1 MPRLKLKLPSRN
13 WFIFLSIT
21 GSFTTAL
28 LYDRQ
33 QKKKAQQ
40 RWCNLVSHM
49 ANEPVPTNIMPRRI
63 TIFLSAPPGDGLRV
77 AREHFHE
84 YIKPILVA
92 GALDW
97 EVIEGRR
104 EGEVRAG
111 LAEKIRKARQRND
124 DAPQLEIATGSKHDG
139 QDLVEELRRKGG
151 IKEWNGL
158 QGDLVLGRHTWKE
171 YIRGLH
177 EGWLGPLDPPPTPD
191 NVSSS
196 TRPEGHRGSQEPD
209 FTSETVSADSI
220 SGSQDLIQPQETTPD
235 PPVPPPPP
243 PAKKTSLIPA
253 YISSSAYHTR
263 SLPSSIPP
271 NLPPSLPL
279 PFPHLLGFLNT
290 PTRLYRFL
298 TQRKL
303 AEETG
308 ALVAGMVLGSNVRS
322 FRSSTTPLSATAN
335 TEGSE
340 FSSSANASDE
350 HTEPTQQKRIWWE
363 QENVLSAEQSDWHKS
378 VWKDEK
384 DQSSGEAEEKKVERE
399 HVWRGEVVVD
409 DRIGARMLLFELAPH
424 EAERAVREEAERKAN
439 ADPWWKGV
447 KEYILG
453 PDDKRVKGWEM
464 GEIGGEHD

>member
-1 MPRLKLKLPSRN
+1 
-13 WFIFLSIT
+13 
-21 GSFTTAL
+21 
-28 LYDRQ
+28 
-33 QKKKAQQ
+33 
-40 RWCNLVSHM
+40 M

-111 LAEKIRKARQRND
+111 LAEKIRKARQRHDN
-124 DAPQLEIATGSKHDG
+124 APRLETATESMHDG
-139 QDLVEELRRKGG
+139 QELVEELRRKGG

-177 EGWLGPLDPPPTPD
+177 EGWLGPLDPPAPPD

-196 TRPEGHRGSQEPD
+196 TRPEGHRDSQEPE
-209 FTSETVSADSI
+209 FTSETVSADTNSE
-220 SGSQDLIQPQETTPD
+220 SQDLIEPQVSTPD
-235 PPVPPPPP
+235 PPVPPPLP
-243 PAKKTSLIPA
+243 PAKKNSPIPA
-253 YISSSAYHTR
+253 YISSSAYPTQ
-263 SLPSSIPP
+263 SLSSSIPP
-271 NLPPSLPL
+271 NLPPSLAL

-298 TQRKL
+298 NQRKL
-303 AEETG
+303 ANETG
-308 ALVAGMVLGSNVRS
+308 ALVAGMVLGSDVRS
-322 FRSSTTPLSATAN
+322 FRSSTTALSAAAN

-340 FSSSANASDE
+340 FSSSANVTNE
-350 HTEPTQQKRIWWE
+350 PTESTQQKRIWWE

-384 DQSSGEAEEKKVERE
+384 DQSSREAGEKKLEQE
-399 HVWRGEVVVD
+399 HIWRGEVVVD

-447 KEYILG
+447 KEYVLG
-453 PDDKRVKGWEM
+453 PEEKRAKGWEM
-464 GEIGGEHD
+464 GQIGGEHD

>member
-1 MPRLKLKLPSRN
+1 
-13 WFIFLSIT
+13 
-21 GSFTTAL
+21 
-28 LYDRQ
+28 
-33 QKKKAQQ
+33 
-40 RWCNLVSHM
+40 M

-111 LAEKIRKARQRND
+111 LAEKIRNARRRND
-124 DAPQLEIATGSKHDG
+124 DAPQLEIAMESKHDG
-139 QDLVEELRRKGG
+139 QDLVEELRRKVG

-177 EGWLGPLDPPPTPD
+177 EGWLGPLDPPPPD

-196 TRPEGHRGSQEPD
+196 TRPEGHRGSQEPE

-220 SGSQDLIQPQETTPD
+220 SQSQDLIELQESTQD

-243 PAKKTSLIPA
+243 PAKKISLIPP
-253 YISSSAYHTR
+253 YISSSTYPTQ

-271 NLPPSLPL
+271 NFPPSLPL
-279 PFPHLLGFLNT
+279 PLPHLLGFLNT

-335 TEGSE
+335 IEGSE
-340 FSSSANASDE
+340 FSSSAHASDE
-350 HTEPTQQKRIWWE
+350 PTEPAQQKRTWWE
-363 QENVLSAEQSDWHKS
+363 QENVLAAEQSDWHKS

-384 DQSSGEAEEKKVERE
+384 DQSSGEAKEKKAEQE
-399 HVWRGEVVVD
+399 HIWRGEVVVD

-424 EAERAVREEAERKAN
+424 EAERAVWEEAERKTN

-453 PDDKRVKGWEM
+453 PEDKRMEGWEM
-464 GEIGGEHD
+464 GQIGGEHD

>member
-1 MPRLKLKLPSRN
+1 
-13 WFIFLSIT
+13 
-21 GSFTTAL
+21 
-28 LYDRQ
+28 
-33 QKKKAQQ
+33 
-40 RWCNLVSHM
+40 M

-111 LAEKIRKARQRND
+111 LAEKIRKARQRHDN
-124 DAPQLEIATGSKHDG
+124 APRLETATESMHDG
-139 QDLVEELRRKGG
+139 QELVEELRRKGG

-177 EGWLGPLDPPPTPD
+177 EGWLGPLDPPAPPD

-196 TRPEGHRGSQEPD
+196 TRPEGHRDSQEPE
-209 FTSETVSADSI
+209 FTSETVSADTNSE
-220 SGSQDLIQPQETTPD
+220 SQDLIEPQVSTPD
-235 PPVPPPPP
+235 PPVPPPLP
-243 PAKKTSLIPA
+243 PAKKNSPIPA
-253 YISSSAYHTR
+253 YISSSAYPTQ
-263 SLPSSIPP
+263 SLSSSIPP
-271 NLPPSLPL
+271 NLPPSIAL

-298 TQRKL
+298 NQRKL
-303 AEETG
+303 ANETG
-308 ALVAGMVLGSNVRS
+308 ALVAGMVLGSDVRS
-322 FRSSTTPLSATAN
+322 FRSSTTALSAAAN

-340 FSSSANASDE
+340 FSSSANVTDE
-350 HTEPTQQKRIWWE
+350 PTESTQQKRIWWE

-384 DQSSGEAEEKKVERE
+384 DQSSREAEEKKLEQE
-399 HVWRGEVVVD
+399 HIWRGEVVVD

-447 KEYILG
+447 KEYVLG
-453 PDDKRVKGWEM
+453 PEEKRAKGWEM
-464 GEIGGEHD
+464 GQIGGEHD

>member
-1 MPRLKLKLPSRN
+1 
-13 WFIFLSIT
+13 
-21 GSFTTAL
+21 
-28 LYDRQ
+28 
-33 QKKKAQQ
+33 
-40 RWCNLVSHM
+40 M
-49 ANEPVPTNIMPRRI
+49 ASEPVPTNVMPRRI
-63 TIFLSAPPGDGLRV
+63 TIFLSAPPGDSLRV

-111 LAEKIRKARQRND
+111 LAEKIRKARQRHD
-124 DAPQLEIATGSKHDG
+124 EVPQLETAMESKHDG

-151 IKEWNGL
+151 IKEWDGL

-177 EGWLGPLDPPPTPD
+177 EGWLGPLDPPPFPD
-191 NVSSS
+191 NVSSN
-196 TRPEGHRGSQEPD
+196 TRPEGHRGSQEPN

-220 SGSQDLIQPQETTPD
+220 SESQDSIEPQESTLESTPY
-235 PPVPPPPP
+235 PPAPPPPP
-243 PAKKTSLIPA
+243 PDKNPSPIPA
-253 YISSSAYHTR
+253 YISNSAYPMQ
-263 SLPSSIPP
+263 SLPSSIPS

-322 FRSSTTPLSATAN
+322 FRSPTTPLSATAN

-350 HTEPTQQKRIWWE
+350 PTESTQQKRIWWE
-363 QENVLSAEQSDWHKS
+363 QESILSAEQSDWQKS

-384 DQSSGEAEEKKVERE
+384 DQSSGETEAKKLEQE
-399 HVWRGEVVVD
+399 YVWRGEVIVD

-424 EAERAVREEAERKAN
+424 EAERAVKEEAERKAN

-447 KEYILG
+447 KEYIFR
-453 PDDKRVKGWEM
+453 PEDKRAKGWEM
-464 GEIGGEHD
+464 GEMGGEHD

>member
-1 MPRLKLKLPSRN
+1 
-13 WFIFLSIT
+13 
-21 GSFTTAL
+21 
-28 LYDRQ
+28 
-33 QKKKAQQ
+33 
-40 RWCNLVSHM
+40 M
-49 ANEPVPTNIMPRRI
+49 ANEPLPTNLMPRRI

-92 GALDW
+92 GAIDW

-111 LAEKIRKARQRND
+111 LAEKIRKARKRHD
-124 DAPQLEIATGSKHDG
+124 EAPQLEAAPESKHGG
-139 QDLVEELRRKGG
+139 QDLVEDLRQKGG
-151 IKEWNGL
+151 IREWNGL

-177 EGWLGPLDPPPTPD
+177 EGWLGPLDPPPPPD
-191 NVSSS
+191 NVSVN
-196 TRPEGHRGSQEPD
+196 TRPEDHRGSQDPD
-209 FTSETVSADSI
+209 STSKTVSADSV
-220 SGSQDLIQPQETTPD
+220 SESQDSTEPQESIPD
-235 PPVPPPPP
+235 PSAPPPPP
-243 PAKKTSLIPA
+243 PAKKPSPIPA
-253 YISSSAYHTR
+253 YIPCSAYSTQ

-271 NLPPSLPL
+271 NLHPSLPL

-290 PTRLYRFL
+290 PKRLYRFL

-303 AEETG
+303 ADETG
-308 ALVAGMVLGSNVRS
+308 ALVAGMVLGSNSRS

-335 TEGSE
+335 TGGSE

-350 HTEPTQQKRIWWE
+350 PTESTQEKRIWWE
-363 QENVLSAEQSDWHKS
+363 QEKALSAEESDWHKS
-378 VWKDEK
+378 AWKDENN
-384 DQSSGEAEEKKVERE
+384 QSSEEAGVEKLEQE
-399 HVWRGEVVVD
+399 HVWREEVVVD

-424 EAERAVREEAERKAN
+424 EAERAVKEEAERKAT

-453 PDDKRVKGWEM
+453 PEDMGVKGWEM
-464 GEIGGEHD
+464 GQIGEEYD

>member
-13 WFIFLSIT
+13 WLIFLSIT
-21 GSFTTAL
+21 GSFTTTL

-33 QKKKAQQ
+33 QKKKAQK
-40 RWCNLVSHM
+40 RWSNLVSHM

-63 TIFLSAPPGDGLRV
+63 TIFLSAPPGNGLRV

-111 LAEKIRKARQRND
+111 LAEKIRKARKRHD
-124 DAPQLEIATGSKHDG
+124 EAPQIETATESKHDG
-139 QDLVEELRRKGG
+139 QELVEELRRKGG
-151 IKEWNGL
+151 IKDWNGL

-177 EGWLGPLDPPPTPD
+177 EGWLGPLDPLPPPD
-191 NVSSS
+191 NASSN
-196 TRPEGHRGSQEPD
+196 TRPNPHRGSQEPE
-209 FTSETVSADSI
+209 FISETVSADSTLE
-220 SGSQDLIQPQETTPD
+220 SQDSIEPQGSTPD
-235 PPVPPPPP
+235 PPASTPTP
-243 PAKKTSLIPA
+243 PAQNPSPSPA
-253 YISSSAYHTR
+253 YISTSAYPSQ

-271 NLPPSLPL
+271 NLPPSLLL

-298 TQRKL
+298 NQRKL

-308 ALVAGMVLGSNVRS
+308 ALVAGMVLGSNFRS
-322 FRSSTTPLSATAN
+322 FRSSTTPLSATADS
-335 TEGSE
+335 EGSE

-350 HTEPTQQKRIWWE
+350 PTESTQHKRIWWE
-363 QENVLSAEQSDWHKS
+363 QENILSAEESDWHNS
-378 VWKDEK
+378 VWQDEK
-384 DQSSGEAEEKKVERE
+384 DQSSGEMEVKKLEQE
-399 HVWRGEVVVD
+399 HVWRREIVVD

-424 EAERAVREEAERKAN
+424 EAERAVKEEAERKAN
-439 ADPWWKGV
+439 ADPWWKGI
-447 KEYILG
+447 KEYVLG
-453 PDDKRVKGWEM
+453 PEDKRVKGWEM
-464 GEIGGEHD
+464 GKVGEEHD

>member
-1 MPRLKLKLPSRN
+1 
-13 WFIFLSIT
+13 
-21 GSFTTAL
+21 
-28 LYDRQ
+28 
-33 QKKKAQQ
+33 
-40 RWCNLVSHM
+40 M

-111 LAEKIRKARQRND
+111 LAEKIRKARQRHDN
-124 DAPQLEIATGSKHDG
+124 APRLETATESMHNG
-139 QDLVEELRRKGG
+139 QELVEELRRKGG

-177 EGWLGPLDPPPTPD
+177 EGWLGPLDPPAPPD

-196 TRPEGHRGSQEPD
+196 TRPEGHRDSQEPE
-209 FTSETVSADSI
+209 FTSETVSADTNSE
-220 SGSQDLIQPQETTPD
+220 SQDLIEPQVSTPD
-235 PPVPPPPP
+235 PPVPPPLP
-243 PAKKTSLIPA
+243 PAKKNSPIPA
-253 YISSSAYHTR
+253 YISSSAYPTQ
-263 SLPSSIPP
+263 SLSSSIPP
-271 NLPPSLPL
+271 NLPPSLAL

-298 TQRKL
+298 NQRKL
-303 AEETG
+303 ANETG
-308 ALVAGMVLGSNVRS
+308 ALVAGMVLGSDVRS
-322 FRSSTTPLSATAN
+322 FRSSTTALSAAAN

-340 FSSSANASDE
+340 FSSSANVTDE
-350 HTEPTQQKRIWWE
+350 PTESTQQKRIWWE

-384 DQSSGEAEEKKVERE
+384 DQSSREAEEKKLEQE
-399 HVWRGEVVVD
+399 HIWRGEVVVD

-447 KEYILG
+447 KEYVLG
-453 PDDKRVKGWEM
+453 PEEKRAKGWEM
-464 GEIGGEHD
+464 GQIGGEHD